1 MMPLRKITI
10 NPAGKLGSHIEPSS
24 MAKKKLLSERRRI
37 QITEATWGT
46 RDFTFRS
53 RRSNASSQSPSKSP
67 QKKQKVNH
75 ELEDIWQDEGMDGL
89 LEFPPQRKTKVFIKH
104 IPGE

>member
-1 MMPLRKITI
+1 MPLRKITI

-46 RDFTFRS
+46 RDFTFRI
-53 RRSNASSQSPSKSP
+53 RHSNASSQSPSKSP
-67 QKKQKVNH
+67 QKKQKVDNK
-75 ELEDIWQDEGMDGL
+75 LDDIWQDEEMDRL
-89 LEFPPQRKTKVFIKH
+89 LEFLPQRKTKVFIKH
-104 IPGE
+104 NLGE